1 MWRSGQMMSA
11 LSKGTTS
18 MRIVLAVAVVASVV
32 AGVSAGGRG
41 ATPAPDEARAAA
53 GRALALVQASVA
65 SFERQRPCSSCHHQA
80 LAIDALRV
88 ARERGVAF
96 DEEAARR
103 SIERNFRGLG
113 NLDKAVTAAAQIDPS
128 LDWATWLSSADAAGV
143 APNLT
148 AAVYAQHIARRQ
160 ERDGRWITID
170 VRPPQSFSTFTA
182 TALSARAMAAYLPQ
196 ELAAERAERL
206 ARAKQWLR
214 DTAAR
219 DTEDR
224 AFQLLGLAWT
234 GADESA
240 MRPLAAQLKAA
251 QRADG
256 GWAQIPRLPSDA
268 YATGQAMVALR
279 KAGVAA
285 SDGAITRGMQYL
297 LGQQKP
303 DGSWLVATRIHEQD
317 LVSPQYFDAEFPHGP
332 NQFASLSGTLWAAM
346 ALMESLPVVA
356 PEARVFAPRSIPV
369 DDEQPWM
376 RTAIFGSV
384 ASLRALLD
392 GGLPAGAK
400 SASGTTALMMAA
412 HDRDKVALLLE
423 RGADAGPVNAL
434 HHTALMVAANHRG
447 TTDIVRTL
455 LDRGAAAGA
464 PPKQP
469 AGQTV
474 SPLLYAVWSG
484 DTDKAA
490 LLLDKGA
497 EVDAKVSIGGGIFT
511 ARPIQIAIFQRDVPM
526 LRLLA
531 RRGASMSALSE
542 GGVGLVADAVFTNDP
557 DVVSAVLALGGDVNQ
572 IDEHG
577 ETALM
582 HAASIDYGDS
592 RVLEVLLAAGA
603 RRDVTAPDRR
613 TALAMARE
621 YQHVEHA
628 RRLE

>member
-1 MWRSGQMMSA
+1 
-11 LSKGTTS
+11 
-18 MRIVLAVAVVASVV
+18 MRIVLAVGVTAALV

-41 ATPAPDEARAAA
+41 AAPPDEARAAA
-53 GRALALVQASVA
+53 GRALALVQSSVA

-80 LAIDALRV
+80 LSIDALRV

-103 SIERNFRGLG
+103 SIERNFRGLA

-128 LDWATWLSSADAAGV
+128 LDWGTWLSSADAAGV

-148 AAVYAQHIARRQ
+148 AEVYAQHIARRQ

-196 ELAAERAERL
+196 ELAAERTERL

-214 DTAAR
+214 DTAPR

-224 AFQLLGLAWT
+224 AFQLLGLAWS
-234 GADESA
+234 GADEA
-240 MRPLAAQLKAA
+240 EMRPLAAQLKAT

-256 GWAQIPRLPSDA
+256 GWAQVPRRPSDA
-268 YATGQAMVALR
+268 YATGQAIVALR
-279 KAGVAA
+279 KAGVAS
-285 SDGAITRGMQYL
+285 SDGAVSRGLRYL
-297 LGQQKP
+297 LEQQKP

-346 ALMESLPVVA
+346 ALMESLPVVV
-356 PEARVFAPRSIPV
+356 PEARVFARQAVAV

-376 RTAIFGSV
+376 RTALFGSA

-392 GGLPAGAK
+392 SGLAAGAK
-400 SASGTTALMMAA
+400 SARGTTALMMAS
-412 HDRDKVALLLE
+412 HDREKVALLLE
-423 RGADAGPVNAL
+423 RGADAGSVNAL

-455 LDRGAAAGA
+455 LGRGAAAGA
-464 PPKQP
+464 TPNQPP
-469 AGQTV
+469 GQTV

-484 DTDKAA
+484 DTDKVA

-497 EVDAKVSIGGGIFT
+497 EVDAKVSIGGGIFA
-511 ARPIQIAIFQRDVPM
+511 ARPIQIAVFQRDVPM

-531 RRGASMSALSE
+531 RRGASMSALSD
-542 GGVGLVADAVFTNDP
+542 GGVGLVADAVFTNEP
-557 DVVSAVLALGGDVNQ
+557 DVVSAVLALGADVNQ

-603 RRDVTAPDRR
+603 RRDVAAPDTR
-613 TALAMARE
+613 TALAMARQ
-621 YQHVEHA
+621 YKHAEHA

>member
-1 MWRSGQMMSA
+1 
-11 LSKGTTS
+11 
-18 MRIVLAVAVVASVV
+18 MRIVLAVGVTAALV

-41 ATPAPDEARAAA
+41 AAPAPDELRAAA
-53 GRALALVQASVA
+53 ARALVLVQASVA

-80 LAIDALRV
+80 LSIEALRV

-96 DEEAARR
+96 DEAAARR
-103 SIERNFRGLG
+103 SIERNFRGLA

-128 LDWATWLSSADAAGV
+128 LDWGTWLASADAAGV

-182 TALSARAMAAYLPQ
+182 TALSARAMAAYLPE
-196 ELAAERAERL
+196 ELSAGRTERL
-206 ARAKQWLR
+206 ARAKRWLR
-214 DTAAR
+214 DTAPR

-224 AFQLLGLAWT
+224 AYQLLGLAWT
-234 GADESA
+234 GASDVE

-256 GWAQIPRLPSDA
+256 GWAQIPRLSSDA
-268 YATGQAMVALR
+268 HATGQALVALR
-279 KAGVAA
+279 KAGVSS
-285 SDGAITRGMQYL
+285 SDEAIRRGLQYL

-303 DGSWLVATRIHEQD
+303 DGSWLVTTRIHEQD
-317 LVSPQYFDAEFPHGP
+317 IVSPQYFDAEFPHGR

-346 ALMESLPVVA
+346 AIMESLPAAA
-356 PEARVFAPRSIPV
+356 PGARVFARQSIPV

-376 RTAIFGSV
+376 GTAIFGSA
-384 ASLRALLD
+384 ASLKALLD
-392 GGLPAGAK
+392 SGLAAGAK
-400 SASGTTALMMAA
+400 SARGTTALMMAA
-412 HDRDKVALLLE
+412 HDREKAALLLE
-423 RGADAGPVNAL
+423 RGADVRPVSDL

-447 TTDIVRTL
+447 TLDIVRLL
-455 LDRGAAAGA
+455 LDRGAAAA
-464 PPKQP
+464 PPPNQP

-484 DTDKAA
+484 ETDKAA

-511 ARPIQIAIFQRDVPM
+511 ARPIQIAVVQRDVPM

-542 GGVGLVADAVFTNDP
+542 GGVGLVTDAVFTNDP
-557 DVVSAVLALGGDVNQ
+557 DVVSAVIALGADVNQ
-572 IDEHG
+572 VDEHG

-592 RVLEVLLAAGA
+592 RVLEILIAAGA
-603 RRDVTAPDRR
+603 RRDVAAPDKR
-613 TALAMARE
+613 TALEMARE
-621 YQHVEHA
+621 YGHGEHV

>member
-1 MWRSGQMMSA
+1 MW
-11 LSKGTTS
+11 
-18 MRIVLAVAVVASVV
+18 IVLAVAVVASLV
-32 AGVSAGGRG
+32 AGVSAGGART
-41 ATPAPDEARAAA
+41 TPAPDDLRKAA
-53 GRALALVQASVA
+53 GRALALAQASVA

-80 LAIDALRV
+80 LSIEALRV
-88 ARERGVAF
+88 ARERGVPF
-96 DEEAARR
+96 DEAAARR
-103 SIERNFRGLG
+103 SIERNFRGLA

-128 LDWATWLSSADAAGV
+128 LDWGTWLSSADAAGV

-182 TALSARAMAAYLPQ
+182 TALAARAMAAYLPE
-196 ELAAERAERL
+196 ELAAERTERL
-206 ARAKQWLR
+206 ARARHWLR

-234 GADESA
+234 GGEEAE
-240 MRPLAAQLKAA
+240 MRRLAAELKAT

-256 GWAQIPRLPSDA
+256 GWAQIPRLASDA
-268 YATGQAMVALR
+268 YATGQALVALR
-279 KAGVAA
+279 KAGVPS
-285 SDGAITRGMQYL
+285 SDGAISRGLQYL

-303 DGSWLVATRIHEQD
+303 DGSWLVTTRIHEQD

-332 NQFASLSGTLWAAM
+332 HQFASLSGTLWAAM
-346 ALMESLPVVA
+346 AIMESLPVVA
-356 PEARVFAPRSIPV
+356 LGARVLPPQSIPV

-376 RTAIFGSV
+376 RTAIFGAA

-392 GGLPAGAK
+392 SGLAAGAK
-400 SASGTTALMMAA
+400 TATGTTALMMAA
-412 HDRDKVALLLE
+412 HDREKVALLLE
-423 RGADAGPVNAL
+423 RGADVGSVNTL

-447 TTDIVRTL
+447 STGIVRTL
-455 LDRGAAAGA
+455 LERGAAAGA
-464 PPKQP
+464 PPNQP
-469 AGQTV
+469 PGQTV

-484 DTDKAA
+484 DRDKVG

-497 EVDAKVSIGGGIFT
+497 KVDAKVSIGGGIFT
-511 ARPIQIAIFQRDVPM
+511 ARPIQIAVFQRDVPM

-557 DVVSAVLALGGDVNQ
+557 DVVSAVLALGADVNQ
-572 IDEHG
+572 VDEHG

-592 RVLEVLLAAGA
+592 RVIEVLLAAGA
-603 RRDVTAPDRR
+603 RRDVAAPDTR
-613 TALAMARE
+613 TALQMARE
-621 YQHVEHA
+621 YGHGEHV